1 MDGRQ
6 AAINVLLGVFIG
18 ICVPIVVTWL
28 LVRTHQLE
36 WAEHSFAIFI
46 CCMVCGTI
54 GLAVNLPW
62 SERPSRRASAAVFAE
77 PAVTDFETEASPAGF
92 NRRAGSDHSADGAET
107 SDAQSPRHRREARAT
122 PRRFTISRREA
133 LRLLGLEW
141 QASADDV
148 RQAYRKLAR
157 ECHPDQFVVK
167 GDEAVATATVRFKQ
181 IKEAYELLE
190 MEFDE
195 ADVSESP
202 V

>member
-28 LVRTHQLE
+28 LVRTHQLD

-46 CCMVCGTI
+46 CCMVCGAI

-62 SERPSRRASAAVFAE
+62 SERPSSRASAAIFAE
-77 PAVTDFETEASPAGF
+77 PAGTGF
-92 NRRAGSDHSADGAET
+92 ADGAPSAGFSGRAS
-107 SDAQSPRHRREARAT
+107 SDHVEDAADAADAHSPRQRREARAT

-141 QASADDV
+141 QASAEDV

-157 ECHPDQFVVK
+157 ENHPDQFVVK
-167 GDEAVATATVRFKQ
+167 GEEAVAAATVRFRQ

-190 MEFDE
+190 TEADE
-195 ADVSESP
+195 ADKSGSAA
-202 V
+202 